1 MRYTYFTH
9 VPKNMLKTG
18 AGVKPEARFLR
29 LRKIEPLTKGRET
42 GGKAMLKVL
51 IVEDERPI
59 ADLVEMNLTASGY
72 ACTTVYDGIAAA
84 DLLEK
89 NAYDLVLL
97 DVMLPGLSGYDLME
111 QIRPLHIPVIFITA
125 QGSTADRVRGLR
137 AGADDYLVKPFEIV
151 ELIARVES
159 VLRRAGK
166 GDEHFSVGDV
176 EVDVRS
182 MQVTKGGVPV
192 QLTRKEY
199 DLLLLFVRNPNI
211 ALFRDTIYERVWES
225 DFLGDSRTVDLH
237 VQRLRKKLGWQDR
250 LSAVYKVGYRL
261 EVSK

>member
-1 MRYTYFTH
+1 
-9 VPKNMLKTG
+9 
-18 AGVKPEARFLR
+18 
-29 LRKIEPLTKGRET
+29 
-42 GGKAMLKVL
+42 MLKVL

-176 EVDVRS
+176 EVDVHS

-261 EVSK
+261 EVAK

>member
-1 MRYTYFTH
+1 
-9 VPKNMLKTG
+9 
-18 AGVKPEARFLR
+18 
-29 LRKIEPLTKGRET
+29 
-42 GGKAMLKVL
+42 MLKVL

>member
-1 MRYTYFTH
+1 MAAI
-9 VPKNMLKTG
+9 LL
-18 AGVKPEARFLR
+18 A
-29 LRKIEPLTKGRET
+29 
-42 GGKAMLKVL
+42 
-51 IVEDERPI
+51 EDERAI
-59 ADLVEMNLTASGY
+59 NNLMAANLRLVGHQCDQAFTGQETLAKAGRRP
-72 ACTTVYDGIAAA
+72 
-84 DLLEK
+84 
-89 NAYDLVLL
+89 YDLVLL

>member
-1 MRYTYFTH
+1 
-9 VPKNMLKTG
+9 
-18 AGVKPEARFLR
+18 
-29 LRKIEPLTKGRET
+29 
-42 GGKAMLKVL
+42 MLKVL

-237 VQRLRKKLGWQDR
+237 VQRLRKKLGWQER